1 MLSYY
6 ISMRWIQLSIR
17 GMIPWI
23 TSMYRSRHTR
33 QKSLKRYMKYWR
45 SKLARLNERF
55 NNYIKQHYKVVD
67 YEVKKPSQRITEIT
81 WKPYG
86 YSRKIR
92 SIRAR
97 RRCIISKNL
106 YVIEAKSATQK
117 RRAQMEFDTDS
128 YEILIDN
135 CCSVRIHSSGTELRK
150 MYPRDLITV
159 Q

>member
-1 MLSYY
+1 
-6 ISMRWIQLSIR
+6 
-17 GMIPWI
+17 
-23 TSMYRSRHTR
+23 
-33 QKSLKRYMKYWR
+33 
-45 SKLARLNERF
+45 LARLNERF

-67 YEVKKPSQRITEIT
+67 YEMKKPSQRMTDIT

-97 RRCIISKNL
+97 RRCIISRNL
-106 YVIEAKSATQK
+106 YVIEVRSATQK

-135 CCSVRIHSSGTELRK
+135 CCSHSLTNSKEDFFRAT
-150 MYPRDLITV
+150 T
-159 Q
+159 